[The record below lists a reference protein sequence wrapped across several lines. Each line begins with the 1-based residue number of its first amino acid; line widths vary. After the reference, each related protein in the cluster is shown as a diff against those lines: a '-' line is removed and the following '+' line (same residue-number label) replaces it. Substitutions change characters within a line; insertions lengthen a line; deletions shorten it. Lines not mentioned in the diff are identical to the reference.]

1 MIRTDQ
7 GQTHGLALTMKK
19 AMKAQQAA
27 ASQEGCEARLCKMAI
42 RMASHRPR
50 SQDPPGREQRIDAEG
65 GAEEEGEAIGFS

>member
-1 MIRTDQ
+1 
-7 GQTHGLALTMKK
+7 
-19 AMKAQQAA
+19 MKAQQAA